1 MASSAGYRAGQLRHR
16 VTISLRLDV
25 PDGFADLESTYSGQK
40 TVWAGLF
47 PVGGATWI
55 GSQQTGTQITH
66 RIVIR
71 YLEGITS
78 DHEITCGSRRF
89 RIRRVSDW
97 EERGS
102 WTLMDCE
109 ELQR

>member
-1 MASSAGYRAGQLRHR
+1 MAASSGYRAGQLRHR
-16 VTISLRLDV
+16 VTIALRQDV
-25 PDGFADLESTYSGQK
+25 PDAFTGLDETHVQPAP
-40 TVWAGLF
+40 VWAGLF

-55 GSQQTGTQITH
+55 GSRQVGDAITH

-71 YLEGITS
+71 YRPGITA
-78 DHEITCGSRRF
+78 DHEVTKGARRF

-97 EERGS
+97 EERGR

>member
-1 MASSAGYRAGQLRHR
+1 MSAGFQVGRLRHQ
-16 VTISLRLDV
+16 VNIALREDV
-25 PDGFADLESTYSGQK
+25 PDGFTDLEATFTEVK
-40 TVWAGLF
+40 DVWASLQ
-47 PVGGATWI
+47 PVSGATWV

-71 YLEGITS
+71 FLPGITS

-97 EERGS
+97 EERGR